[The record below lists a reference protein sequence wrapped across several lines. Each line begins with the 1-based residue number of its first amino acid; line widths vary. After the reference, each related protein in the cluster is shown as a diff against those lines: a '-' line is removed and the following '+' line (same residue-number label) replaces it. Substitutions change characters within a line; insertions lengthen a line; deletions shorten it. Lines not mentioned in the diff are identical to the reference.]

1 MESLYTK
8 YRPAVFQDV
17 VGQTHVV
24 STLQNAVLEHKIGHA
39 YLFCGPRGTGKT
51 TMARLFAKALLC
63 ASPQNGLPCGV
74 CETCKNIAQGIHPDV
89 FELDAASRTGVDN
102 VREEIIDR
110 VNYAP
115 LKGAYK
121 IYIID
126 EVHMLT
132 ASAFN
137 ALLKTLEEPPSHV
150 VFILCTTEPHKILAT
165 ILSRVMRFDFHRIK
179 SDEMFAH
186 LQKVCTLEHF
196 SADDEALKL
205 IVEHAQGGMRDALSS
220 LEQISVFGKGVISK
234 RLVEDMLGAT
244 SQTNLT
250 ALVQSLALRDTK
262 RLFEE
267 IASLCEQGKSIVQA
281 ACELAEYM
289 RDVYLAK
296 TLMESRLTLDD
307 YAELFTCGVATSQ
320 LEADAQAFKNVRH
333 IAYVLNVVVDM
344 ISHIKT
350 AANPRLTFELY
361 SCRMIHP
368 VVTNSSPALI
378 KRLEAVETQLAQL
391 TSGPSQQSGAFA
403 AHAPVQH
410 AARVQPVQKASVQQ
424 SGYQPLQQHVQP
436 YAPQHVQQRAQ
447 QMPQQPAQQQ
457 AQQMPQQPVQ
467 PPIQAHTSR
476 PTQQPSQATAAPL
489 SQGTADKSQL
499 QRMWKQVVDK
509 LMEVNPS
516 RGSLLT
522 NAEIRSDDGTRLV
535 IELPIG
541 SSFATKM
548 LAEPSISALVQ
559 SCVAPI
565 FGNRKLVYAES
576 SLQQTN
582 IARAHAAQT
591 PAPKPITAPAPSTSS
606 VSISA
611 PTPVSTPPV
620 ATPAPVPA
628 QAPAVAPVPTPSV
641 APAPAPQPK
650 SVSTPMPQPTQS
662 VAPQD
667 TTPSVQSASN
677 GASSARAHEKT
688 VATETL
694 PPSSPALSQQEQD
707 PQQTIP
713 RKATRAQTQ
722 KILDML
728 TEAFG
733 EGVKPR
739 IESRESLE

>member
-63 ASPQNGLPCGV
+63 ASPQNGLPCGA

-296 TLMESRLTLDD
+296 TLMEQHLTLDD
-307 YAELFTCGVATSQ
+307 YAELFTSGVTTSQ

-368 VVTNSSPALI
+368 VVTNSSSALI

-391 TSGPSQQSGAFA
+391 TSRSPQQSGLSA

-410 AARVQPVQKASVQQ
+410 TARVQSASNTSVQQ
-424 SGYQPLQQHVQP
+424 SRYQPLQQPAQ
-436 YAPQHVQQRAQ
+436 QRVQQSIQQQAQ
-447 QMPQQPAQQQ
+447 QPIQQQ

-467 PPIQAHTSR
+467 PPIQAHT
-476 PTQQPSQATAAPL
+476 PQPAQQPSQAIAAPL

-641 APAPAPQPK
+641 APAPAPQSK
-650 SVSTPMPQPTQS
+650 GVSTPTAKPTQPA
-662 VAPQD
+662 APQNAI
-667 TTPSVQSASN
+667 PSPQSVSHSTEPAH
-677 GASSARAHEKT
+677 AHEKT
-688 VATETL
+688 ATPE
-694 PPSSPALSQQEQD
+694 PVPSSSPASSSQEQD

-739 IESRESLE
+739 METRETSE

>member
-63 ASPQNGLPCGV
+63 TSPQNGLPCGV

-179 SDEMFAH
+179 GDEMFAH

-234 RLVEDMLGAT
+234 HLVEDMLGAT

-262 RLFEE
+262 RLFVE

-296 TLMESRLTLDD
+296 TLMESRLALDD

-368 VVTNSSPALI
+368 VLTNSSPALI

-391 TSGPSQQSGAFA
+391 TSGSPQQSGLSA
-403 AHAPVQH
+403 AHEPVQH
-410 AARVQPVQKASVQQ
+410 TTRVQS
-424 SGYQPLQQHVQP
+424 
-436 YAPQHVQQRAQ
+436 APKTSAQQRVQ
-447 QMPQQPAQQQ
+447 QMPQQPMQQQ
-457 AQQMPQQPVQ
+457 AQQMPQQPAQ
-467 PPIQAHTSR
+467 PPIQAR
-476 PTQQPSQATAAPL
+476 KPQPAQQPSQATAAPL

-522 NAEIRSDDGTRLV
+522 NAEIRSDDGARLV

-582 IARAHAAQT
+582 IARAHAVQT
-591 PAPKPITAPAPSTSS
+591 PATAPAAAPTPTPGIAPAPAPSA
-606 VSISA
+606 VL
-611 PTPVSTPPV
+611 V
-620 ATPAPVPA
+620 PAP
-628 QAPAVAPVPTPSV
+628 APAAAPVPTPSV

-650 SVSTPMPQPTQS
+650 SVSTPTSQPTQS
-662 VAPQD
+662 VAPQNA
-667 TTPSVQSASN
+667 TPSVQSVSN
-677 GASSARAHEKT
+677 AAASARAHEKT
-688 VATETL
+688 ATPETV
-694 PPSSPALSQQEQD
+694 PSSSPASSSQEQD

-739 IESRESLE
+739 MESRESLE

>member
-63 ASPQNGLPCGV
+63 TSPQNGLPCGV

-179 SDEMFAH
+179 GDEMFAH

-281 ACELAEYM
+281 ACELAEYT

-296 TLMESRLTLDD
+296 TLMESRLALDD

-391 TSGPSQQSGAFA
+391 TSGYLQQSGAFA

-410 AARVQPVQKASVQQ
+410 AEHVQPAQKASVQQ
-424 SGYQPLQQHVQP
+424 SGYQPLQQPVQP
-436 YAPQHVQQRAQ
+436 PAPQHAQQRAQ
-447 QMPQQPAQQQ
+447 QMRTP
-457 AQQMPQQPVQ
+457 QPVQ
-467 PPIQAHTSR
+467 PPIQAR
-476 PTQQPSQATAAPL
+476 APQPAQQPSQATAAPM

-499 QRMWKQVVDK
+499 QRMWKQTVDK
-509 LMEVNPS
+509 LMEANPS

-522 NAEIRSDDGTRLV
+522 NAEIRSDDGVRLV

-582 IARAHAAQT
+582 IARAQAAQT
-591 PAPKPITAPAPSTSS
+591 PATAPVAAPTPAPTIASVPGSAPAP
-606 VSISA
+606 A
-611 PTPVSTPPV
+611 PTP
-620 ATPAPVPA
+620 
-628 QAPAVAPVPTPSV
+628 APAAAPVPTPSV
-641 APAPAPQPK
+641 APAPTPQPK
-650 SVSTPMPQPTQS
+650 GVSTPTAKPTPPAASQNAIPSAQS
-662 VAPQD
+662 VSHSTEP
-667 TTPSVQSASN
+667 
-677 GASSARAHEKT
+677 ARAHEKT
-688 VATETL
+688 VAPETASSSS
-694 PPSSPALSQQEQD
+694 PTPSSQEQD
-707 PQQTIP
+707 PQHTIP

-739 IESRESLE
+739 METRETSE

>member
-179 SDEMFAH
+179 GDEMFAH

-296 TLMESRLTLDD
+296 TLMESRLALDD

-410 AARVQPVQKASVQQ
+410 AARVQPAQKASVQQ
-424 SGYQPLQQHVQP
+424 SGYQPLQQP
-436 YAPQHVQQRAQ
+436 AQ
-447 QMPQQPAQQQ
+447 MRTPQPAQQQ
-457 AQQMPQQPVQ
+457 AQQMPQQPAQ
-467 PPIQAHTSR
+467 PPIQAR
-476 PTQQPSQATAAPL
+476 KPQPAQQPSQSIATPI

-499 QRMWKQVVDK
+499 QRLWKQTVDK

-522 NAEIRSDDGTRLV
+522 NAEIRSDDGARLV

-582 IARAHAAQT
+582 IARAQAAQT
-591 PAPKPITAPAPSTSS
+591 PAT
-606 VSISA
+606 
-611 PTPVSTPPV
+611 
-620 ATPAPVPA
+620 APVPA
-628 QAPAVAPVPTPSV
+628 PTPIPAPSAVSAPAPAPAPAVAPVPAPSV
-641 APAPAPQPK
+641 APAPTPQPK
-650 SVSTPMPQPTQS
+650 GVSTPTAKPTQP
-662 VAPQD
+662 VAPQNAI
-667 TTPSVQSASN
+667 PSAQSVSH
-677 GASSARAHEKT
+677 STEPARAHEKT
-688 VATETL
+688 VAPETV
-694 PPSSPALSQQEQD
+694 PSSSPVSSSQEQD
-707 PQQTIP
+707 PQHTIP

-739 IESRESLE
+739 METRETSE

>member
-63 ASPQNGLPCGV
+63 TSPQNGLPCGV

-179 SDEMFAH
+179 GDEMFAH

-220 LEQISVFGKGVISK
+220 LEQISVFGKGIISK

-296 TLMESRLTLDD
+296 TLMESRLALDD

-391 TSGPSQQSGAFA
+391 TSGYLQQSGAST
-403 AHAPVQH
+403 AHTPVQH
-410 AARVQPVQKASVQQ
+410 EARVQPAQKASVQQ
-424 SGYQPLQQHVQP
+424 SGYQPVQQP
-436 YAPQHVQQRAQ
+436 AQQRAQ
-447 QMPQQPAQQQ
+447 QMPQQPAQ
-457 AQQMPQQPVQ
+457 
-467 PPIQAHTSR
+467 PPIQAR
-476 PTQQPSQATAAPL
+476 VPQPAQQPSQATAVPM

-499 QRMWKQVVDK
+499 QRMWKQTVDK

-522 NAEIRSDDGTRLV
+522 NAEIRSDDGVRLV

-582 IARAHAAQT
+582 IARAQAAQT
-591 PAPKPITAPAPSTSS
+591 PATAPVAAPTPTPSITSALGSAPAP
-606 VSISA
+606 A
-611 PTPVSTPPV
+611 
-620 ATPAPVPA
+620 PAP
-628 QAPAVAPVPTPSV
+628 APAAAPVPTPSV

-650 SVSTPMPQPTQS
+650 GVSTPTAKPTQPA
-662 VAPQD
+662 APQNAI
-667 TTPSVQSASN
+667 PSAQSVSH
-677 GASSARAHEKT
+677 STEPARAHEKT
-688 VATETL
+688 VAPETA
-694 PPSSPALSQQEQD
+694 PSSSPASSSQEQD

-739 IESRESLE
+739 METRETSE

>member
-63 ASPQNGLPCGV
+63 TSPQNGLPCGV

-137 ALLKTLEEPPSHV
+137 ALLKTLEEPPAHV

-179 SDEMFAH
+179 GDEMFAH

-234 RLVEDMLGAT
+234 HLVEDMLGAT

-296 TLMESRLTLDD
+296 TLMESRLALDD

-368 VVTNSSPALI
+368 VLTNSSPALI

-391 TSGPSQQSGAFA
+391 TSGSPQQSGLSA
-403 AHAPVQH
+403 AHEPVQH
-410 AARVQPVQKASVQQ
+410 TTRVQS
-424 SGYQPLQQHVQP
+424 
-436 YAPQHVQQRAQ
+436 APKTSAQQRVQ
-447 QMPQQPAQQQ
+447 QMPQQPMQQQ
-457 AQQMPQQPVQ
+457 AQQMPQQPAQ
-467 PPIQAHTSR
+467 PPIQAR
-476 PTQQPSQATAAPL
+476 KPQPAQQPSQAPAAPL

-522 NAEIRSDDGTRLV
+522 NAEIRSDDGARLV

-582 IARAHAAQT
+582 IARTPAAQI
-591 PAPKPITAPAPSTSS
+591 PAAKPIAAPAPSTSS

-628 QAPAVAPVPTPSV
+628 QAPAAAPVPTPSV

-650 SVSTPMPQPTQS
+650 SASTPTPQPTQS

>member
-296 TLMESRLTLDD
+296 TLMEQHLTLDD

-368 VVTNSSPALI
+368 VVTNSSSALI

-391 TSGPSQQSGAFA
+391 TSRSPQQSGLSA

-410 AARVQPVQKASVQQ
+410 TARVQSASNTSVQQ
-424 SGYQPLQQHVQP
+424 SRYQPLQQPAQ
-436 YAPQHVQQRAQ
+436 QRVQQPIQQQAQ
-447 QMPQQPAQQQ
+447 QPIQQQ

-467 PPIQAHTSR
+467 PPIQAHT
-476 PTQQPSQATAAPL
+476 PQPAQQPSQAIAAPL

-688 VATETL
+688 VAPETASSSS
-694 PPSSPALSQQEQD
+694 PTPSSQEQD
-707 PQQTIP
+707 PQHAIP

-739 IESRESLE
+739 METRETSE

>member
-63 ASPQNGLPCGV
+63 TSPQNGLPCGV

-296 TLMESRLTLDD
+296 TLMEQHLTLDD

-391 TSGPSQQSGAFA
+391 TSGSPQQSGLSA
-403 AHAPVQH
+403 AHGPVQH
-410 AARVQPVQKASVQQ
+410 TAHVQSASNTSVQQ
-424 SGYQPLQQHVQP
+424 SRYQPLQQTAQ
-436 YAPQHVQQRAQ
+436 QRVQQPMQQHAQ
-447 QMPQQPAQQQ
+447 QSIQQQ
-457 AQQMPQQPVQ
+457 AQQMPQQPAQ

-582 IARAHAAQT
+582 IARAHAAQI
-591 PAPKPITAPAPSTSS
+591 PAAKPIAAPAPSTSS

-611 PTPVSTPPV
+611 PAPVSAPPV

-641 APAPAPQPK
+641 APQPK
-650 SVSTPMPQPTQS
+650 TVSTPTPQPTQS
-662 VAPQD
+662 VAPQNA
-667 TTPSVQSASN
+667 TPSVQSASN
-677 GASSARAHEKT
+677 GAASARAHEKT
-688 VATETL
+688 VATEPSHL
-694 PPSSPALSQQEQD
+694 SSPALSQQEQD

-739 IESRESLE
+739 MESRESLE

>member
-179 SDEMFAH
+179 GDEMFAH

-378 KRLEAVETQLAQL
+378 KRLEVVETQLAQL

-410 AARVQPVQKASVQQ
+410 AARVQPAQKASVQQ
-424 SGYQPLQQHVQP
+424 SGYQPLQQPVQTHT
-436 YAPQHVQQRAQ
+436 PQPAQQQRVQ

-457 AQQMPQQPVQ
+457 ALQMPQQPAQ
-467 PPIQAHTSR
+467 PPIQART
-476 PTQQPSQATAAPL
+476 PQPAQQPSQSTAAPI

-522 NAEIRSDDGTRLV
+522 NAEIRSDDGARLV

-582 IARAHAAQT
+582 IARAQAAQT
-591 PAPKPITAPAPSTSS
+591 PATTPVAAPTPAPAPSA
-606 VSISA
+606 VSA
-611 PTPVSTPPV
+611 PASVI
-620 ATPAPVPA
+620 APAPVPA
-628 QAPAVAPVPTPSV
+628 VAPAPAPSV

-650 SVSTPMPQPTQS
+650 GVSTPTAKPMQSAAPQNAVPSAQS
-662 VAPQD
+662 VSNSAAP
-667 TTPSVQSASN
+667 
-677 GASSARAHEKT
+677 ARVREKT
-688 VATETL
+688 AIPETV
-694 PPSSPALSQQEQD
+694 PSSSPASSSQEQD
-707 PQQTIP
+707 PQHTIP

-739 IESRESLE
+739 METRESLE

>member
-63 ASPQNGLPCGV
+63 TSPQNGLPCGV

-281 ACELAEYM
+281 ACELAEYT

-296 TLMESRLTLDD
+296 TLMEQHLTLDD

-368 VVTNSSPALI
+368 VLTNSSPALI

-391 TSGPSQQSGAFA
+391 TSGSPQQSGLSA
-403 AHAPVQH
+403 AHEPVQH
-410 AARVQPVQKASVQQ
+410 TTRVQS
-424 SGYQPLQQHVQP
+424 
-436 YAPQHVQQRAQ
+436 APKTSAQQRVQ
-447 QMPQQPAQQQ
+447 QMPQQPMQQQ
-457 AQQMPQQPVQ
+457 AQQMPQQPAQ
-467 PPIQAHTSR
+467 PPIQAR
-476 PTQQPSQATAAPL
+476 KPQPAQQPSQATAAPL

-522 NAEIRSDDGTRLV
+522 NAEIRSDDGARLV

-582 IARAHAAQT
+582 IARAHAAQI
-591 PAPKPITAPAPSTSS
+591 PAAKPIAAPAPSTSS

-611 PTPVSTPPV
+611 PTPVSTTPV

>member
-63 ASPQNGLPCGV
+63 TSPQNGLPCGV

-137 ALLKTLEEPPSHV
+137 ALLKTLEEPPAHV

-296 TLMESRLTLDD
+296 TLMEQHLTLDD

-391 TSGPSQQSGAFA
+391 TSGGPQQSGLSA
-403 AHAPVQH
+403 AHGPVQH
-410 AARVQPVQKASVQQ
+410 TAHVQSASNTSVQQ
-424 SGYQPLQQHVQP
+424 SRYQPLQQTAQ
-436 YAPQHVQQRAQ
+436 QRVQQPMQQHAQ
-447 QMPQQPAQQQ
+447 QSIQQQ
-457 AQQMPQQPVQ
+457 AQQMPQQPAQ

-559 SCVAPI
+559 SCVALI

-582 IARAHAAQT
+582 IARAHAAQI
-591 PAPKPITAPAPSTSS
+591 PAAKPIAAPAPSTSS

-650 SVSTPMPQPTQS
+650 SASTPTLQPTQS

-739 IESRESLE
+739 METRETSE

>member
-63 ASPQNGLPCGV
+63 TSPQNGLPCGV

-137 ALLKTLEEPPSHV
+137 ALLKTLEEPPAHV

-179 SDEMFAH
+179 GDEMFAH

-234 RLVEDMLGAT
+234 HLVEDMLGAT

-296 TLMESRLTLDD
+296 TLMESRLALDD

-368 VVTNSSPALI
+368 VLTNSSPALI

-391 TSGPSQQSGAFA
+391 TSGSPQQSGLSA
-403 AHAPVQH
+403 AHEPVQH
-410 AARVQPVQKASVQQ
+410 TTRVQS
-424 SGYQPLQQHVQP
+424 
-436 YAPQHVQQRAQ
+436 APKTSAQQRVQ
-447 QMPQQPAQQQ
+447 QMPQQPMQQQ
-457 AQQMPQQPVQ
+457 AQQMPQQPAQ
-467 PPIQAHTSR
+467 PPIQAR
-476 PTQQPSQATAAPL
+476 KPQPAQQPSQATVAPL

-582 IARAHAAQT
+582 IARTHAAQI
-591 PAPKPITAPAPSTSS
+591 PAAKPIAAPAPSTSS

-628 QAPAVAPVPTPSV
+628 QAPAAAPVPTPSV
-641 APAPAPQPK
+641 APAPVPQPK
-650 SVSTPMPQPTQS
+650 SVSTPTPQPTQS
-662 VAPQD
+662 AAPQNA
-667 TTPSVQSASN
+667 TPSVQSVSN

>member
-296 TLMESRLTLDD
+296 TLMEQHLTLDD
-307 YAELFTCGVATSQ
+307 YAELFTCDVATSQ

-391 TSGPSQQSGAFA
+391 TSGSPQQSGLSA
-403 AHAPVQH
+403 AHGPVQH
-410 AARVQPVQKASVQQ
+410 TAHVQSASNTSVQQ
-424 SGYQPLQQHVQP
+424 R
-436 YAPQHVQQRAQ
+436 VQQT
-447 QMPQQPAQQQ
+447 PQQPIQQQ

-582 IARAHAAQT
+582 IARAQAAQT
-591 PAPKPITAPAPSTSS
+591 PATTPVA
-606 VSISA
+606 A
-611 PTPVSTPPV
+611 PTPTPAITSAPGS
-620 ATPAPVPA
+620 APAPVPA

-641 APAPAPQPK
+641 APAPVPQPK
-650 SVSTPMPQPTQS
+650 SVSTPTPQPTQS
-662 VAPQD
+662 AAPQNAK
-667 TTPSVQSASN
+667 PSSQSVSN
-677 GASSARAHEKT
+677 GATSARAHEKT
-688 VATETL
+688 VATETV

>member
-63 ASPQNGLPCGV
+63 TSPQNGLPCGV

-137 ALLKTLEEPPSHV
+137 ALLKTLEEPPAHV

-179 SDEMFAH
+179 GDEMFAH

-234 RLVEDMLGAT
+234 HLVEDMLGAT

-296 TLMESRLTLDD
+296 TLMESRLALDD

-368 VVTNSSPALI
+368 VLTNSSPALI

-391 TSGPSQQSGAFA
+391 TSGSPQQSGLSA
-403 AHAPVQH
+403 AHEPVQH
-410 AARVQPVQKASVQQ
+410 TTRVQS
-424 SGYQPLQQHVQP
+424 
-436 YAPQHVQQRAQ
+436 APKTSAQQRVQ
-447 QMPQQPAQQQ
+447 QMPQQPMQQQ
-457 AQQMPQQPVQ
+457 AQQMPQQPAQ
-467 PPIQAHTSR
+467 PPIQAR
-476 PTQQPSQATAAPL
+476 KPQPAQQPSQATAAPL

-522 NAEIRSDDGTRLV
+522 NAEIRSDDGARLV

-582 IARAHAAQT
+582 IARAQAAQIPATAPAAAPT
-591 PAPKPITAPAPSTSS
+591 PTPGIAPAPAPSA
-606 VSISA
+606 VL
-611 PTPVSTPPV
+611 V
-620 ATPAPVPA
+620 PAP
-628 QAPAVAPVPTPSV
+628 APAAAPVPTPSV

-650 SVSTPMPQPTQS
+650 SVSTPTSQPTQS
-662 VAPQD
+662 VAPQNA
-667 TTPSVQSASN
+667 TPSVQSVSN
-677 GASSARAHEKT
+677 AAASARAHEKT
-688 VATETL
+688 ATPETV
-694 PPSSPALSQQEQD
+694 PSSSPASSSQEQD
-707 PQQTIP
+707 PQHAIP

-739 IESRESLE
+739 METRETSE

>member
-165 ILSRVMRFDFHRIK
+165 ILSRVMRFDFHCIK

-296 TLMESRLTLDD
+296 TLMEQHLTLDD
-307 YAELFTCGVATSQ
+307 YAELFTYGVATSQ

-391 TSGPSQQSGAFA
+391 TSGSPQQSGLSA

-410 AARVQPVQKASVQQ
+410 TAHVQSASNTSVQQ
-424 SGYQPLQQHVQP
+424 FRYQPLQQTAQ
-436 YAPQHVQQRAQ
+436 QRVQQPMQQHAQ
-447 QMPQQPAQQQ
+447 QSIQQQ
-457 AQQMPQQPVQ
+457 AQQMPQQPAQ

-476 PTQQPSQATAAPL
+476 PTQQPSQATAEPL

-591 PAPKPITAPAPSTSS
+591 PAAKPITAPAPSASS

-611 PTPVSTPPV
+611 PTPVSTTPV
-620 ATPAPVPA
+620 ATPAPASV
-628 QAPAVAPVPTPSV
+628 PAVAPVSAPAPT
-641 APAPAPQPK
+641 PAPAPQPK
-650 SVSTPMPQPTQS
+650 SVSTPTPQPTQS
-662 VAPQD
+662 AAPQNAK
-667 TTPSVQSASN
+667 PSSQSVSN
-677 GASSARAHEKT
+677 GATSARAHEKPL
-688 VATETL
+688 ATE
-694 PPSSPALSQQEQD
+694 PAHPSSPALSQQEQD

-739 IESRESLE
+739 VESRESLE

>member
-63 ASPQNGLPCGV
+63 TSPQNGLPCGV

-179 SDEMFAH
+179 DDEMFAH

-391 TSGPSQQSGAFA
+391 TSGYLQQSGLSA
-403 AHAPVQH
+403 AHGSVQH
-410 AARVQPVQKASVQQ
+410 TAHVQSAPNTSVQQ
-424 SGYQPLQQHVQP
+424 FRYQPLQQT
-436 YAPQHVQQRAQ
+436 AQQRAQ
-447 QMPQQPAQQQ
+447 QMPQHPVQQRAQQL
-457 AQQMPQQPVQ
+457 PQQPAQ
-467 PPIQAHTSR
+467 PPIQACK
-476 PTQQPSQATAAPL
+476 PQPVQQPSQATAAPL
-489 SQGTADKSQL
+489 LQGAADKSQL

-591 PAPKPITAPAPSTSS
+591 PAAKPITAPAPSTSS

-611 PTPVSTPPV
+611 PTPVSTPSV

-650 SVSTPMPQPTQS
+650 SASTPTLQPTQS
-662 VAPQD
+662 AAPQN
-667 TTPSVQSASN
+667 TTPSVQSVSN
-677 GASSARAHEKT
+677 GAASARAHEKT
-688 VATETL
+688 VATE
-694 PPSSPALSQQEQD
+694 PSHPSSPALSQQEQD

>member
-63 ASPQNGLPCGV
+63 TSPQNGLPCGV

-281 ACELAEYM
+281 ACELAEYT

-296 TLMESRLTLDD
+296 TLMEQHLTLDD

-391 TSGPSQQSGAFA
+391 TSGSPQQSGLSA
-403 AHAPVQH
+403 AHGPVQH
-410 AARVQPVQKASVQQ
+410 TAHVQSASNTSVQQ
-424 SGYQPLQQHVQP
+424 FRYQPLQQTAQ
-436 YAPQHVQQRAQ
+436 QRVQQPMQQHAQ
-447 QMPQQPAQQQ
+447 QSIQQQ
-457 AQQMPQQPVQ
+457 AQQMPQQPAQ

-489 SQGTADKSQL
+489 SQGAADKSQL
-499 QRMWKQVVDK
+499 QRMWKQTVDK

-522 NAEIRSDDGTRLV
+522 NAEIRSDDGVRLV

-582 IARAHAAQT
+582 IARAQAAQIPATASVAAPT
-591 PAPKPITAPAPSTSS
+591 PAPAIAPAPAPAP
-606 VSISA
+606 A
-611 PTPVSTPPV
+611 PTV
-620 ATPAPVPA
+620 APVPA
-628 QAPAVAPVPTPSV
+628 PSV

-650 SVSTPMPQPTQS
+650 SVSTPTSQPKQSAAPQNAVPLAQS
-662 VAPQD
+662 VSHSTEP
-667 TTPSVQSASN
+667 
-677 GASSARAHEKT
+677 ARVHEKT
-688 VATETL
+688 ATPETASSSS
-694 PPSSPALSQQEQD
+694 PTPSSQEQD
-707 PQQTIP
+707 PQHTIP

-739 IESRESLE
+739 METRESLE

>member
-296 TLMESRLTLDD
+296 TLMEQHLTLDD

-391 TSGPSQQSGAFA
+391 TSGSPQQSGLSA
-403 AHAPVQH
+403 AHGPVQH
-410 AARVQPVQKASVQQ
+410 TAHVQSASNISVQQ
-424 SGYQPLQQHVQP
+424 SRYQPLQQTAQ
-436 YAPQHVQQRAQ
+436 QRVQQPMQQHAQ
-447 QMPQQPAQQQ
+447 QSIQQQ
-457 AQQMPQQPVQ
+457 AQQMPQQPAQ

-591 PAPKPITAPAPSTSS
+591 PATAPVAAPTPTPAITSALGSAPAP
-606 VSISA
+606 A
-611 PTPVSTPPV
+611 
-620 ATPAPVPA
+620 PAP
-628 QAPAVAPVPTPSV
+628 APAAAPVPTPSV

-650 SVSTPMPQPTQS
+650 GVSTPTAKPTQPA
-662 VAPQD
+662 APQNAI
-667 TTPSVQSASN
+667 PSAQSVSH
-677 GASSARAHEKT
+677 STEPARAHEKT
-688 VATETL
+688 ATPEAV
-694 PPSSPALSQQEQD
+694 PSSSPASSSQEQD
-707 PQQTIP
+707 PQHTIP

-739 IESRESLE
+739 MESRESLE

>member
-63 ASPQNGLPCGV
+63 TSPQNGLPCGV

-267 IASLCEQGKSIVQA
+267 IASLCEQGKSIVQT

-296 TLMESRLTLDD
+296 TLMESRLALDD

-368 VVTNSSPALI
+368 VLTNSSPALI

-391 TSGPSQQSGAFA
+391 TSGSPQQSGLSA
-403 AHAPVQH
+403 AHEPVQH
-410 AARVQPVQKASVQQ
+410 TTRVQS
-424 SGYQPLQQHVQP
+424 
-436 YAPQHVQQRAQ
+436 APKTSAQQRVQ
-447 QMPQQPAQQQ
+447 QMPQQPMQQQ
-457 AQQMPQQPVQ
+457 AQQMPQQPAQ
-467 PPIQAHTSR
+467 PPIQAR
-476 PTQQPSQATAAPL
+476 KPQPAQQPSQATAAPL

-522 NAEIRSDDGTRLV
+522 NAEIRSDDGARLV

-582 IARAHAAQT
+582 IARTPAAQI
-591 PAPKPITAPAPSTSS
+591 PAAKPIAAPAPSTSS

-628 QAPAVAPVPTPSV
+628 QAPAAAPVPTPSV

-650 SVSTPMPQPTQS
+650 SVSTPTSQPTQS
-662 VAPQD
+662 VAPQNA
-667 TTPSVQSASN
+667 TPSVQSVSN
-677 GASSARAHEKT
+677 AAASARAHEKT
-688 VATETL
+688 ATPETV
-694 PPSSPALSQQEQD
+694 PSSSPASSSQEQD

>member
-63 ASPQNGLPCGV
+63 TSPQNGLPCGV

-179 SDEMFAH
+179 GDEMFAH

-281 ACELAEYM
+281 ACELAEYT

-296 TLMESRLTLDD
+296 TLMESRLALDD

-391 TSGPSQQSGAFA
+391 TSGYLQQSGAST
-403 AHAPVQH
+403 AHTPVQH
-410 AARVQPVQKASVQQ
+410 EARVQPAQKASVQQ
-424 SGYQPLQQHVQP
+424 SGYQPVQQP
-436 YAPQHVQQRAQ
+436 AQQRAQ
-447 QMPQQPAQQQ
+447 QMPQQPAQ
-457 AQQMPQQPVQ
+457 
-467 PPIQAHTSR
+467 PPIQAR
-476 PTQQPSQATAAPL
+476 VPQPAQQPSQATAVPM

-499 QRMWKQVVDK
+499 QRMWKQTVDK

-522 NAEIRSDDGTRLV
+522 NAEIRSDDGVRLV

-582 IARAHAAQT
+582 IARAQAAQT
-591 PAPKPITAPAPSTSS
+591 PATAPVAAPTPTPAITSALGSAPAP
-606 VSISA
+606 A
-611 PTPVSTPPV
+611 
-620 ATPAPVPA
+620 PAP
-628 QAPAVAPVPTPSV
+628 APAAAPVPTPSV

-650 SVSTPMPQPTQS
+650 GVSTPTAKPTQPA
-662 VAPQD
+662 APQNAI
-667 TTPSVQSASN
+667 PSAQSVSH
-677 GASSARAHEKT
+677 STEPARAHEKT
-688 VATETL
+688 VAPETA
-694 PPSSPALSQQEQD
+694 PSSSPASSSQEQD

-739 IESRESLE
+739 METRETSE

>member
-296 TLMESRLTLDD
+296 TLMEQHLTLDD
-307 YAELFTCGVATSQ
+307 YAELFTSGVATSQ

-391 TSGPSQQSGAFA
+391 TSGSPQQSGLSA
-403 AHAPVQH
+403 AHGSVQH
-410 AARVQPVQKASVQQ
+410 TAHVQSAPNTSVQQ
-424 SGYQPLQQHVQP
+424 FRYQPLQQT
-436 YAPQHVQQRAQ
+436 AQQRAQ
-447 QMPQQPAQQQ
+447 QMPQHPVQQRAQQL
-457 AQQMPQQPVQ
+457 PQQPAQ
-467 PPIQAHTSR
+467 PPIQACK
-476 PTQQPSQATAAPL
+476 PQPAQQPSQATAAPL
-489 SQGTADKSQL
+489 SQGAADKSQL

-591 PAPKPITAPAPSTSS
+591 PAAKPITAPAPSTSS

-611 PTPVSTPPV
+611 PTPVSTPSV

-650 SVSTPMPQPTQS
+650 SASTPTLQPTQS
-662 VAPQD
+662 AAPQN
-667 TTPSVQSASN
+667 TTPSVQSVSN
-677 GASSARAHEKT
+677 GAASARAHEKT
-688 VATETL
+688 VATE
-694 PPSSPALSQQEQD
+694 PSRPSSPALSQQEQD

>member
-63 ASPQNGLPCGV
+63 TSPQNGLPCGV

-296 TLMESRLTLDD
+296 TLMEQHLTLDD

-391 TSGPSQQSGAFA
+391 TSGSPQQSGLSA
-403 AHAPVQH
+403 AHGPVQH
-410 AARVQPVQKASVQQ
+410 TAHVQSASNTSVQQ
-424 SGYQPLQQHVQP
+424 R
-436 YAPQHVQQRAQ
+436 VQQT
-447 QMPQQPAQQQ
+447 PQQPAQQQ

-582 IARAHAAQT
+582 IARTHAAQI
-591 PAPKPITAPAPSTSS
+591 PAAKPIAAPAPSTSS

-628 QAPAVAPVPTPSV
+628 QAPAAAPVPTPSV
-641 APAPAPQPK
+641 APAPVPQPK
-650 SVSTPMPQPTQS
+650 SVSTPTSQPKQS
-662 VAPQD
+662 VAPQNA
-667 TTPSVQSASN
+667 TPSVQSASN

-688 VATETL
+688 VATE
-694 PPSSPALSQQEQD
+694 PSHPSSPALSQQEQD

>member
-63 ASPQNGLPCGV
+63 TSPQNGLPCGV

-179 SDEMFAH
+179 GDEMFAH

-296 TLMESRLTLDD
+296 TLMESRLALDD

-344 ISHIKT
+344 ISHIKK

-410 AARVQPVQKASVQQ
+410 AARVQPAQKASVQQ
-424 SGYQPLQQHVQP
+424 SGYQTLQQP
-436 YAPQHVQQRAQ
+436 AQQRAQ
-447 QMPQQPAQQQ
+447 QMPQQPAQ
-457 AQQMPQQPVQ
+457 
-467 PPIQAHTSR
+467 PPIQART
-476 PTQQPSQATAAPL
+476 PQPAQQPSQSTAAPM

-522 NAEIRSDDGTRLV
+522 NAEIRSDDGARLV

-582 IARAHAAQT
+582 IARAQAVQT
-591 PAPKPITAPAPSTSS
+591 PATTPVAAPTPAPAPSA
-606 VSISA
+606 VSA
-611 PTPVSTPPV
+611 PAPAS
-620 ATPAPVPA
+620 APV
-628 QAPAVAPVPTPSV
+628 PAVAPVPAPSV

-650 SVSTPMPQPTQS
+650 NVSTPTAKPTQS
-662 VAPQD
+662 AAPQNAV
-667 TTPSVQSASN
+667 PSAQSVSN
-677 GASSARAHEKT
+677 SAVPARVHEKT
-688 VATETL
+688 ATPETV
-694 PPSSPALSQQEQD
+694 PSSSPASSSQEQD
-707 PQQTIP
+707 PQHTIP

-739 IESRESLE
+739 METRESLE

>member
-179 SDEMFAH
+179 GDEMFAH

-220 LEQISVFGKGVISK
+220 LEQISVFGKGIISK

-378 KRLEAVETQLAQL
+378 KRLEAVETQLAQF
-391 TSGPSQQSGAFA
+391 TSGPSQQSGTFA

-410 AARVQPVQKASVQQ
+410 AARVQPAQKASVQQ
-424 SGYQPLQQHVQP
+424 SGYQPLQQP
-436 YAPQHVQQRAQ
+436 AQ
-447 QMPQQPAQQQ
+447 TRTPQPAQQQ
-457 AQQMPQQPVQ
+457 AQQMPQQPAQQRVQ
-467 PPIQAHTSR
+467 QMPQQPAQMRPPQPA
-476 PTQQPSQATAAPL
+476 QQPSQSTAAPI

-499 QRMWKQVVDK
+499 QRMWKQVVDN

-522 NAEIRSDDGTRLV
+522 NAEIRSDDGARLV

-582 IARAHAAQT
+582 IARAQAAQT
-591 PAPKPITAPAPSTSS
+591 SATTPVA
-606 VSISA
+606 A
-611 PTPVSTPPV
+611 PTPVPAPSAVSAPASVIAP
-620 ATPAPVPA
+620 APAPV
-628 QAPAVAPVPTPSV
+628 PAVAPVPAPSV
-641 APAPAPQPK
+641 APAPAPQSK
-650 SVSTPMPQPTQS
+650 NVSTPTAKPTQS
-662 VAPQD
+662 AAPQNAIPSAQSVSNSVAP
-667 TTPSVQSASN
+667 
-677 GASSARAHEKT
+677 ARVHEKT
-688 VATETL
+688 ATPEAV
-694 PPSSPALSQQEQD
+694 PSSSPASSSQEQD
-707 PQQTIP
+707 PQHTIP

-739 IESRESLE
+739 METRESLE

>member
-63 ASPQNGLPCGV
+63 TSPQNGLPCGV

-137 ALLKTLEEPPSHV
+137 ALLKTLEEPPAHV

-179 SDEMFAH
+179 GDEMFAH

-234 RLVEDMLGAT
+234 HLVEDMLGAT

-296 TLMESRLTLDD
+296 TLMESRLALDD

-368 VVTNSSPALI
+368 VLTNSSPALI

-391 TSGPSQQSGAFA
+391 TSGSPQQSGLSA
-403 AHAPVQH
+403 AHEPVQH
-410 AARVQPVQKASVQQ
+410 TTRVQS
-424 SGYQPLQQHVQP
+424 
-436 YAPQHVQQRAQ
+436 APKTSAQQRVQ
-447 QMPQQPAQQQ
+447 QMPQQPMQQQ
-457 AQQMPQQPVQ
+457 AQQMPQQPAQ
-467 PPIQAHTSR
+467 PPIQAR
-476 PTQQPSQATAAPL
+476 KPQPAQQPSQATVAPL

-582 IARAHAAQT
+582 IARAHAVQT
-591 PAPKPITAPAPSTSS
+591 PATAPAAAPTPTPGIAPAPAPSA
-606 VSISA
+606 VL
-611 PTPVSTPPV
+611 V
-620 ATPAPVPA
+620 PAP
-628 QAPAVAPVPTPSV
+628 APAAAPVPTPSV

-650 SVSTPMPQPTQS
+650 SVSTPTSQPTQS
-662 VAPQD
+662 VAPQNA
-667 TTPSVQSASN
+667 TPSVQSVSN
-677 GASSARAHEKT
+677 AAASARAHEKT
-688 VATETL
+688 ATPETV
-694 PPSSPALSQQEQD
+694 PSSSPASSSQEQD

-739 IESRESLE
+739 MESRESLE

>member
-63 ASPQNGLPCGV
+63 TSPQNGLPCGV
-74 CETCKNIAQGIHPDV
+74 CETCKNIAQGIHPDI

-296 TLMESRLTLDD
+296 TLMEQHLTLDD
-307 YAELFTCGVATSQ
+307 YAELFTCDVATSQ

-391 TSGPSQQSGAFA
+391 TSGSPQQSGLSA
-403 AHAPVQH
+403 AHGPVQH
-410 AARVQPVQKASVQQ
+410 TAHVQSASNTSVQQ
-424 SGYQPLQQHVQP
+424 R
-436 YAPQHVQQRAQ
+436 VQQT
-447 QMPQQPAQQQ
+447 PQQPIQQQ

-582 IARAHAAQT
+582 IARTHAAQI
-591 PAPKPITAPAPSTSS
+591 PAAKPIAAPAPSTSS

-628 QAPAVAPVPTPSV
+628 QAPAAAPVPTPSV
-641 APAPAPQPK
+641 APAPVPQPK
-650 SVSTPMPQPTQS
+650 SVSTPTPQPTQS
-662 VAPQD
+662 AAPQNAK
-667 TTPSVQSASN
+667 PSSQSVSN
-677 GASSARAHEKT
+677 GATSARAHEKT
-688 VATETL
+688 VATETV

>member
-63 ASPQNGLPCGV
+63 TSPQNGLPCGV

-296 TLMESRLTLDD
+296 TLTESCLALDD

-368 VVTNSSPALI
+368 VLTNSSPALI

-391 TSGPSQQSGAFA
+391 TSGSPQQSGLSA
-403 AHAPVQH
+403 AHEPVQH
-410 AARVQPVQKASVQQ
+410 TTRVQS
-424 SGYQPLQQHVQP
+424 
-436 YAPQHVQQRAQ
+436 APKTSAQQRVQ
-447 QMPQQPAQQQ
+447 QMPQQPMQQQ
-457 AQQMPQQPVQ
+457 AQQMPQQPAQ
-467 PPIQAHTSR
+467 PPIQAR
-476 PTQQPSQATAAPL
+476 KPQPAQQPSQATAAPL

-522 NAEIRSDDGTRLV
+522 NAEIRSDDGARLV

-582 IARAHAAQT
+582 IARTPAAQI
-591 PAPKPITAPAPSTSS
+591 PAAKPIAAPAPSTSS

-628 QAPAVAPVPTPSV
+628 QAPAAAPVPTPSV

-650 SVSTPMPQPTQS
+650 SVSTPTSQPTQS
-662 VAPQD
+662 VAPQNA
-667 TTPSVQSASN
+667 TPSVQSVSN
-677 GASSARAHEKT
+677 AAASARAHEKT
-688 VATETL
+688 ATPETV
-694 PPSSPALSQQEQD
+694 PSSSPASSSQEQD

>member
-63 ASPQNGLPCGV
+63 TSPQNGLPCGV

-281 ACELAEYM
+281 ACELAEYT

-296 TLMESRLTLDD
+296 TLMEQHLTLDD

-391 TSGPSQQSGAFA
+391 TSGSPQQSGLSA
-403 AHAPVQH
+403 AHGPVQH
-410 AARVQPVQKASVQQ
+410 TAHVQSASNTSVQQ
-424 SGYQPLQQHVQP
+424 FRYQPLQQT
-436 YAPQHVQQRAQ
+436 VQQRVQQPMQQHAQ
-447 QMPQQPAQQQ
+447 QSIQQQ
-457 AQQMPQQPVQ
+457 AQQMPQQPAQ

-476 PTQQPSQATAAPL
+476 PTQQPSQATAEPL

-591 PAPKPITAPAPSTSS
+591 PAAKPITAPAPSASS

-611 PTPVSTPPV
+611 PTPVSTTPV
-620 ATPAPVPA
+620 ATPAPASVPA
-628 QAPAVAPVPTPSV
+628 VTPVSAPAPT
-641 APAPAPQPK
+641 PAPAPQPK
-650 SVSTPMPQPTQS
+650 SVSTPTPQPTQS
-662 VAPQD
+662 AAPQNAK
-667 TTPSVQSASN
+667 PSSQSVSN
-677 GASSARAHEKT
+677 GATSARAHEKPL
-688 VATETL
+688 ATE
-694 PPSSPALSQQEQD
+694 PAHPSSPALSQQEQD

-739 IESRESLE
+739 VESRESLE

>member
-63 ASPQNGLPCGV
+63 TSPQNGLPCGV

-179 SDEMFAH
+179 GDEMFAH

-281 ACELAEYM
+281 ACELAEYT

-296 TLMESRLTLDD
+296 TLMESRLALDD

-391 TSGPSQQSGAFA
+391 TSGSPQQSGLSA
-403 AHAPVQH
+403 AHGPVQH
-410 AARVQPVQKASVQQ
+410 TAHVQSASNTSVQQ
-424 SGYQPLQQHVQP
+424 R
-436 YAPQHVQQRAQ
+436 VQQT
-447 QMPQQPAQQQ
+447 PQQPAQQQ

-582 IARAHAAQT
+582 IARTHAAQI
-591 PAPKPITAPAPSTSS
+591 PAAKPIAAPAPSTSS

-628 QAPAVAPVPTPSV
+628 QAPAAAPVPTPSV
-641 APAPAPQPK
+641 APAPVPQPK
-650 SVSTPMPQPTQS
+650 SVSTPTSQPKQS
-662 VAPQD
+662 VAPQNA
-667 TTPSVQSASN
+667 TPSVQSASN

-694 PPSSPALSQQEQD
+694 HPSSPALSQQEQD

-739 IESRESLE
+739 IESRETSE

>member
-63 ASPQNGLPCGV
+63 TSPQNGLPCGV

-234 RLVEDMLGAT
+234 HLVEDMLGAT

-296 TLMESRLTLDD
+296 TLMEQHLTLDD

-391 TSGPSQQSGAFA
+391 TSGSPQQSGLSA
-403 AHAPVQH
+403 AHGPVQH
-410 AARVQPVQKASVQQ
+410 TAHVQSASNTSVQQ
-424 SGYQPLQQHVQP
+424 SRYQPLQQTAQ
-436 YAPQHVQQRAQ
+436 QRVQQPMQQHAQ
-447 QMPQQPAQQQ
+447 QSIQQQ
-457 AQQMPQQPVQ
+457 AQQMPQQPAQ

-559 SCVAPI
+559 SCVALI

-582 IARAHAAQT
+582 IARAHAAQI
-591 PAPKPITAPAPSTSS
+591 PAAKPIAAPAPSTSS

-650 SVSTPMPQPTQS
+650 SASTPTLQPTQS
-662 VAPQD
+662 VAPQN

-694 PPSSPALSQQEQD
+694 PPSSPAPSQQEQD

>member
-296 TLMESRLTLDD
+296 TLMEQHLTLDD

-333 IAYVLNVVVDM
+333 IAYVLNVVGDM

-368 VVTNSSPALI
+368 VVTNSSPVLI

-391 TSGPSQQSGAFA
+391 TSGSPQQSGLSA
-403 AHAPVQH
+403 AHGPVQH
-410 AARVQPVQKASVQQ
+410 TAHVQSASNTSVQQ
-424 SGYQPLQQHVQP
+424 R
-436 YAPQHVQQRAQ
+436 VQQT
-447 QMPQQPAQQQ
+447 PQQPIQQQ

-582 IARAHAAQT
+582 IARTHAAQI
-591 PAPKPITAPAPSTSS
+591 PAAKPIAAPAPSTSS

-620 ATPAPVPA
+620 ATPAP
-628 QAPAVAPVPTPSV
+628 APAPAPAAAPVPTPSV

-650 SVSTPMPQPTQS
+650 SASTPTPQPTQS

-707 PQQTIP
+707 PQHTIP

-739 IESRESLE
+739 METRETSE

>member
-63 ASPQNGLPCGV
+63 TSPQNGLPCGV

-281 ACELAEYM
+281 ACELAEYT

-296 TLMESRLTLDD
+296 TLMEQHLTLDD

-391 TSGPSQQSGAFA
+391 TSGSPQQSGLSA
-403 AHAPVQH
+403 AHGPVQH
-410 AARVQPVQKASVQQ
+410 TAHVQSASNTSVQQ
-424 SGYQPLQQHVQP
+424 FRYQPLQQTAQ
-436 YAPQHVQQRAQ
+436 QRVQQPMQQHAQ
-447 QMPQQPAQQQ
+447 QSIQQQ
-457 AQQMPQQPVQ
+457 AQQMPQQPAQ

-476 PTQQPSQATAAPL
+476 PKQQPSQATAAPL
-489 SQGTADKSQL
+489 SQGAADKSQL

-522 NAEIRSDDGTRLV
+522 NAEIRSDDGARLV

-591 PAPKPITAPAPSTSS
+591 PAAKPITVPAPSTSS

-611 PTPVSTPPV
+611 PTPVSTPSV

-628 QAPAVAPVPTPSV
+628 QAPAVAPVPTSSV
-641 APAPAPQPK
+641 APTPAPQPK
-650 SVSTPMPQPTQS
+650 SASTPTPQPTQS